1 MKHIKCL
8 KDSIL
13 INRSPEDA
21 SNAGEATTN
30 DTSDGGGIPSSCTLI
45 FIALLGLVVCIIF
58 CRGGGKDSNLSVLE
72 EAKALMV
79 KRCSVF

>member
-30 DTSDGGGIPSSCTLI
+30 DTSDGGGIPSS
-45 FIALLGLVVCIIF
+45 
-58 CRGGGKDSNLSVLE
+58 
-72 EAKALMV
+72 
-79 KRCSVF
+79 